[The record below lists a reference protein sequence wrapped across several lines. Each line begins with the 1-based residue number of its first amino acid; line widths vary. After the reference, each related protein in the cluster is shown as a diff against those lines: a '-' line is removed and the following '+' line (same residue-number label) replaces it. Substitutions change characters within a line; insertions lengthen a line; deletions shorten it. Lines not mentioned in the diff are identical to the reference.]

1 MCGFVVVVG
10 SLVERPISH
19 RALGRLRR
27 RGPDGIGF
35 WASREAVL
43 AHARLAVINP
53 SDEGL
58 QPVEHAGWVG
68 VFNGEVYNWLSLRRP
83 EERSDAAVI
92 LRMFAEGGADALRC
106 ASGFWALAAISPDGV
121 AHLVRDQLG
130 VRPLYY
136 AHGRDWLVASS
147 TLRALVPLL
156 PEKPGLD
163 YRAMSE
169 WALYQMPLSD
179 RTFFENVR
187 RLEPGHHLT
196 FSRDGAVSSRCYE
209 DVWAPGSTE
218 PDETWVRD
226 AQEKLVAAVTEATS
240 SDVGLTTTCSGGLDS
255 SVVTR
260 IVGPALAYHAN
271 YSGSQYNETGWARAV
286 VAGTRTRLYTVNAT
300 EPESLD
306 LCARV
311 DDLVQDQ
318 DDITV
323 GSVIL
328 PLSELF
334 DAISRRYKVVLLGTG
349 GDELFG
355 GYVRLDIARG
365 RLGDQPAYRAVFDR
379 LAGVPDPVE
388 RYDLL
393 HRKGNARIF
402 RFFDAE
408 HASGAFREALAE
420 EHPLQFERR
429 HFLRALL
436 TIDDR
441 IGGRYGIEGRPAL
454 LHQTFVRH
462 VAALDPE
469 AILAGGLKS
478 VARKVFAPFLPPA
491 VLDRSDKKGFPTPI
505 GEIVNA
511 NAARIRER
519 ISTSPHRHLYDLAQV
534 HWTTEDAYDRQL
546 FGLLQLDAWLE
557 SFSTT

>member
-1 MCGFVVVVG
+1 MCGFVLAAG
-10 SLVERPISH
+10 ALHPISH

-27 RGPDGIGF
+27 RGPDGTGF

-43 AHARLAVINP
+43 VHARLAVINP

-58 QPVEHAGWVG
+58 QPVEHADWVG

-83 EERSDAAVI
+83 EERSDAAVL
-92 LRMFAEGGADALRC
+92 LRLFAEGGSDALRDVN
-106 ASGFWALAAISPDGV
+106 GFWALAAISPDGCV
-121 AHLVRDQLG
+121 HLVRDQLG

-136 AHGRDWLVASS
+136 AHGKDWLVAAS

-156 PEKPGLD
+156 PERPELD
-163 YRAMSE
+163 YQAMSE
-169 WALYQMPLSD
+169 WALYQMTLSD
-179 RTFFENVR
+179 HTFFKDVR
-187 RLEPGHHLT
+187 SLAPGHHLV
-196 FSRDGAVSSRCYE
+196 FPRDGAVGVHRYE
-209 DVWAPGSTE
+209 DIWAPGTAT
-218 PDETWVRD
+218 PDDAWVRD
-226 AQEKLVAAVTEATS
+226 AQEKLVQAIVEATS
-240 SDVGLTTTCSGGLDS
+240 SDVGFTTTCSGGLDS

-260 IVGPALAYHAN
+260 IVEPPLAYHAN
-271 YSGSQYNETGWARAV
+271 YSSAEYNETGWAQAV

-300 EPESLD
+300 EPKFLD
-306 LCARV
+306 LCTRV
-311 DDLVQDQ
+311 DELVQDQ

-334 DAISRRYKVVLLGTG
+334 EAISRRYKVVLLGTG

-365 RLGDQPAYRAVFDR
+365 KLGDQSAYRAVFDR
-379 LAGVPDPVE
+379 LAGVLDPVE
-388 RYDLL
+388 RYDFL

-408 HASGAFREALAE
+408 HASGAFRAALAD
-420 EHPLQFERR
+420 EHFLQFERR

-441 IGGRYGIEGRPAL
+441 IGGRYGVEGRPAL
-454 LHQTFVRH
+454 LHQTLVRH

-469 AILAGGLKS
+469 KVLAGGLKS
-478 VARKVFAPFLPPA
+478 VARKVFEPFLPA
-491 VLDRSDKKGFPTPI
+491 TVLNRSDKKGFPTPI
-505 GEIVNA
+505 GAIVNA
-511 NAARIRER
+511 NAAQIRER
-519 ISTSPHRHLYDLAQV
+519 ISSSPHRHLYDLAQV

>member
-1 MCGFVVVVG
+1 MCGFVVVAG
-10 SLVERPISH
+10 ALADRPISH

-35 WASREAVL
+35 WASGEAVL
-43 AHARLAVINP
+43 VHARLAVINP

-92 LRMFAEGGADALRC
+92 LRLFAEGGAGALRE
-106 ASGFWALAAISPDGV
+106 ANGFWALAAVSPDGAV
-121 AHLVRDQLG
+121 HLVRDQLG

-136 AHGRDWLVASS
+136 AHGRDWLVAAS

-156 PEKPGLD
+156 PGRPEFD

-179 RTFFENVR
+179 HTFFGGVR
-187 RLEPGHHLT
+187 RLSPGHHFT
-196 FSRDGAVSSRCYE
+196 FSRDGTVSTRCYE
-209 DVWAPGSTE
+209 DIWAPGSAE
-218 PDETWVRD
+218 PDEAWVRD
-226 AQEKLVAAVTEATS
+226 AQEKLVRAVGEATS
-240 SDVGLTTTCSGGLDS
+240 SDVGFTTTCSGGLDS

-260 IVGPALAYHAN
+260 VAEPSLAYHAN
-271 YSGSQYNETGWARAV
+271 YSGAEYNETGWARAV
-286 VAGTRTRLYTVNAT
+286 VEGTRTRLYTVNAT
-300 EPESLD
+300 EPGSLD

-311 DDLVQDQ
+311 DELVQDQ

-334 DAISRRYKVVLLGTG
+334 EAISRRYKVVLLGTG

-365 RLGDQPAYRAVFDR
+365 RLEDQPAYRAVFDR
-379 LAGVPDPVE
+379 LAGVSDPVE

-393 HRKGNARIF
+393 HRKGNAGIF

-408 HASGAFREALAE
+408 HVSRAFRAALAE

-441 IGGRYGIEGRPAL
+441 IGGRYGVEGRPAL
-454 LHQTFVRH
+454 LHQDLVRH

-469 AILAGGLKS
+469 SVLAGGLKS
-478 VARKVFAPFLPPA
+478 VARRVFEPFLPAA
-491 VLDRSDKKGFPTPI
+491 VLHRSDKKGFPTPI

-511 NAARIRER
+511 NAARVRER
-519 ISTSPHRHLYDLAQV
+519 ISSSPHRHLYDLAQV
-534 HWTTEDAYDRQL
+534 HWTTESAYDRQL
-546 FGLLQLDAWLE
+546 FGLLQLDAWLG
-557 SFSTT
+557 SFL